1 MKGFSDI
8 TILEKITSAAA
19 PNTLGKEDI
28 SGSEPESGTEPAGS
42 VPRDSATSTSDSD
55 TKSGSKSVRLGQGQ
69 LPAGS
74 VPRDS
79 AAEADKSGP
88 KASANGAES
97 LSVR

>member
-42 VPRDSATSTSDSD
+42 VPRDSATST
-55 TKSGSKSVRLGQGQ
+55 KSVGLHRRSKSVRLGQGL
-69 LPAGS
+69 LPAGF
-74 VPRDS
+74 VPRNSDQGRS
-79 AAEADKSGP
+79 RQIQP
-88 KASANGAES
+88 KKPTDGSN
-97 LSVR
+97 